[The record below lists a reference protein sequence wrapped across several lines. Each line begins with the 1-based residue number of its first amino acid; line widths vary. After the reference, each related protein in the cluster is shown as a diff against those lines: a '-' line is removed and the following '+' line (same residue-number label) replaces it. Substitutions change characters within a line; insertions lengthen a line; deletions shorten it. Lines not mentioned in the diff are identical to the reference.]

1 MSGRLDSDVRRLE
14 GRLDAAERLSEARLD
29 TRFARLEVSLERILH
44 AQTDA
49 LRDLTTKLEF
59 LGARQAGG
67 EAAARGLAAQL
78 EATRA
83 EGSEDR
89 RAARRRHIQ
98 VIAAIIGAALAMT
111 AALIGLGPFGVGA
124 VQIGATSPT
133 PRPEEAAVTPREQA
147 AAQGPVQGAPPAPE
161 EAAVT
166 PREQTAAQGPVQ
178 GAPPAPARAPTPVR
192 PPPPDQPEQATVQAP
207 VPLPSAPQAVEQA
220 VSRVDLAA
228 VSAAVAAAADC
239 GLVASASSADGVSVS
254 GVVRRSEEATVMGM
268 LNAFGGASATSRIS
282 LQPFDGPYCAALAA
296 MRLDVAA
303 PEAAPHLSLV
313 SPNPL
318 PNGQRLQF
326 RVEVPVWASRLH
338 VTYLTVSGDAGHLV
352 NGAAVRPGETLIF
365 NDPRWIATEPFG
377 TDLLVAV
384 ASDRPLFAQKRRNVE
399 RQADYALALTAALRA
414 VQEKG
419 GRAAVRVIVVETAAH

>member
-1 MSGRLDSDVRRLE
+1 
-14 GRLDAAERLSEARLD
+14 
-29 TRFARLEVSLERILH
+29 
-44 AQTDA
+44 
-49 LRDLTTKLEF
+49 
-59 LGARQAGG
+59 
-67 EAAARGLAAQL
+67 
-78 EATRA
+78 
-83 EGSEDR
+83 
-89 RAARRRHIQ
+89 
-98 VIAAIIGAALAMT
+98 
-111 AALIGLGPFGVGA
+111 
-124 VQIGATSPT
+124 
-133 PRPEEAAVTPREQA
+133 
-147 AAQGPVQGAPPAPE
+147 
-161 EAAVT
+161 
-166 PREQTAAQGPVQ
+166 
-178 GAPPAPARAPTPVR
+178 
-192 PPPPDQPEQATVQAP
+192 
-207 VPLPSAPQAVEQA
+207 
-220 VSRVDLAA
+220 VDLAA